1 MRQCFLKQIGY
12 SATETRE
19 IAKYGMISDT
29 KVLGCEFKNLNLY
42 SEMLQNGTAIPVGT
56 VEFVR
61 HAMEIAGIQE
71 PENNTYPDCLK
82 PFLKRKIKRKFAG
95 SILGTAFVKPLKTK
109 LFTGFVFDTF
119 KEPEQYPE
127 HDREQFVEF
136 LKIPSSEYVWESE
149 VVNWNSEHRYYVLE
163 GKILGHARY
172 DSGPDE
178 WPDPDQEQ
186 VEKMVEIL
194 SNLTNTPVAYALD
207 VGVLDN
213 GSTALV
219 EFNDAWA
226 IGLYRGAISAE
237 QYALFLQHRW
247 NQLFKEKP

>member
-12 SATETRE
+12 SATETLE

-29 KVLGCEFKNLNLY
+29 KVLGCEFKNL
-42 SEMLQNGTAIPVGT
+42 
-56 VEFVR
+56 
-61 HAMEIAGIQE
+61 
-71 PENNTYPDCLK
+71 
-82 PFLKRKIKRKFAG
+82 
-95 SILGTAFVKPLKTK
+95 
-109 LFTGFVFDTF
+109 
-119 KEPEQYPE
+119 
-127 HDREQFVEF
+127 
-136 LKIPSSEYVWESE
+136 
-149 VVNWNSEHRYYVLE
+149 NSEHRYYVLE

-194 SNLTNTPVAYALD
+194 SNITNTPVAYALD